1 MLRNLALALL
11 GLFLLAGPAAARGD
25 GPASGRRADAKAYRG
40 AKTEQQ
46 PQPSPLLRRV
56 MATTTVRPV
65 AMSAAGTAA
74 CGRPSRGKAPRCG
87 GGAQLASSGGGWAR
101 GLPPALGVQAQ
112 QCPPGTMAVLAE
124 GHDDIV
130 RCIPV

>member
-1 MLRNLALALL
+1 MLRNLALAFL
-11 GLFLLAGPAAARGD
+11 GLSLLAGPAAARGD
-25 GPASGRRADAKAYRG
+25 GPTGGRRADAKAHASAR
-40 AKTEQQ
+40 AEQQ
-46 PQPSPLLRRV
+46 PQSSPLLRRV
-56 MATTTVRPV
+56 VATTTVRPV
-65 AMSAAGTAA
+65 AASATGAAA
-74 CGRPSRGKAPRCG
+74 CGRPSRGKASRC